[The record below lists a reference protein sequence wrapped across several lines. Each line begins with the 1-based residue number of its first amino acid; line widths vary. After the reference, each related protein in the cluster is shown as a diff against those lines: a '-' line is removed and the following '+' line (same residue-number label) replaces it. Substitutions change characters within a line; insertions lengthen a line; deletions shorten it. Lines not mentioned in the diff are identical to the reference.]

1 MKSSLS
7 SSFLER
13 PKRWLMRFPAMAYLG
28 RLGRLARAHFLARN
42 RSGAVIRLLITGVA
56 FAVYW
61 FLIVAAQGFPGE
73 LDPELQDE
81 LGLIGF
87 LLLNILTPFIQPEV
101 LVYILPVIAA
111 ALLGLYIGARY
122 LADLFNTD
130 SVWTAFRYL
139 FSAVLGLNYP
149 TLRVDQGN
157 LETLEA
163 ENAENPVVLIGG
175 PGYVDVH
182 LGFAAVFETENGY
195 PRVLS
200 AHQRSDAA
208 IPDVFARGDRHI
220 EGFTRLRDVVDLRD
234 RHSKLD
240 EIMAITREGIEVY
253 ARDVQVVFRVYSGGQ
268 KRTLENPYP
277 FDERGVRRL
286 VYGQPVTQKGTSRW
300 ESILPSIV
308 KREIRD
314 FVAQRKVEDFLA
326 MQPFRI
332 LEDEAHIAEGDAA
345 ENGGPESSTSRRD
358 LTERFH
364 TEEREARLRDHGLE
378 SSWVGVGAWEVRD
391 ERRSHPGEGIGPG
404 KTLLTAWRDRQLA
417 RRLNSERY
425 LKRKRHDAFQ
435 DGVSAAL
442 SHLIRAWKAHQLR
455 RSDRCFEFLNTYR
468 HILLELQQ
476 RLERNPE
483 WDGRIQAILLHLDKL
498 IGPTVFGGP
507 DY

>member
-1 MKSSLS
+1 MKP
-7 SSFLER
+7 SFSPSFFDR

-28 RLGRLARAHFLARN
+28 RLSRLARAHFLARN
-42 RSGAVIRLLITGVA
+42 RSGAFIRLFVTAVC

-61 FLIVAAQGFPGE
+61 FFIVVAQGFPGE
-73 LDPELQDE
+73 LDPELQND
-81 LGLIGF
+81 LGPIGF

-111 ALLGLYIGARY
+111 AMLGLYVAARY
-122 LADLFNTD
+122 LADLFDTD
-130 SVWTAFRYL
+130 SAWTAYRYL
-139 FSAVLGLNYP
+139 VGAVLGLNYP

-163 ENAENPVVLIGG
+163 ENAENPVILIGG

-182 LGFAAVFETENGY
+182 LGFAAVFESENGY

-200 AHQRSDAA
+200 ALQRSDAT
-208 IPDVFARGDRHI
+208 IPDVLARGDRHI

-240 EIMAITREGIEVY
+240 EIMAVTRDGIEVY
-253 ARDVQVVFRVYSGGQ
+253 ARDVQVVFRVYSGEQ

-277 FDERGVRRL
+277 FDERSVRRL
-286 VYGQPVTQKGTSRW
+286 VYGQPVTRKGTSRW
-300 ESILPSIV
+300 ESVLPSIV

-314 FVAQRKVEDFLA
+314 FVAQRKVEEFLA
-326 MQPFRI
+326 MQPFHV
-332 LEDEAHIAEGDAA
+332 EDETQSAA
-345 ENGGPESSTSRRD
+345 GNADENGTADSATSRRD

-364 TEEREARLRDHGLE
+364 TEERKARLKDHGLE
-378 SSWVGVGAWEVRD
+378 SAWVGVGAWEVRG
-391 ERRSHPGEGIGPG
+391 SQPAEGIGPG
-404 KTLLTAWRDRQLA
+404 KTLLTAWRDLQLA
-417 RRLNSERY
+417 RRLNSKRY
-425 LKRKRHDAFQ
+425 LERKGHDAFQ
-435 DGVSAAL
+435 DVVSDSV
-442 SHLIRAWKAHQLR
+442 SHLIRSWKAHQLR

-468 HILLELQQ
+468 QQLLEVQQ

-483 WDGRIQAILLHLDKL
+483 QDNRIQTILLHLDKL

-507 DY
+507 EF